1 MCEGSL
7 IPKDRQGRRPRRPAD
22 QRWIFPFPGV
32 QPQSF
37 GNCVR
42 GLITSH
48 SCLNCRITWLCCKLW
63 MRCVGLCDYV
73 SSYTS
78 HRLIF
83 KRLMNNVESK
93 PLYHSAMALRK
104 LGRKI
109 RELGF
114 PVPFRKHFSYTRAIS
129 VCVDCFSLWGGCY
142 SRETAGRTQLLLFL
156 FLENSYK

>member
-1 MCEGSL
+1 
-7 IPKDRQGRRPRRPAD
+7 
-22 QRWIFPFPGV
+22 
-32 QPQSF
+32 
-37 GNCVR
+37 
-42 GLITSH
+42 
-48 SCLNCRITWLCCKLW
+48 
-63 MRCVGLCDYV
+63 MRCEGLCDYV

-129 VCVDCFSLWGGCY
+129 VFVD
-142 SRETAGRTQLLLFL
+142 LFL
-156 FLENSYK
+156 PSEEDVILEKLQEGHSCYCFYS